1 MNELINLLSKVIR
14 FYSIVVLVNVILSW
28 FVYNTQNMIVRRIY
42 WTTGQFVDPALAPI
56 RKLLSPVTKNF
67 GGIDISPIILIF
79 LLQVLRRIL
88 IGAL

>member
-1 MNELINLLSKVIR
+1 
-14 FYSIVVLVNVILSW
+14 
-28 FVYNTQNMIVRRIY
+28 MIVRRIY
-42 WTTGQFVDPALAPI
+42 WTTGRFVDPALAPI

>member
-1 MNELINLLSKVIR
+1 MNGLIYLLSQAIR
-14 FYSIVVLVNVILSW
+14 LYSIVVFVNIILSW

-79 LLQVLRRIL
+79 FLQILRRIL